1 MKSSCN
7 IKSNFS
13 YEKIKMYLIAILALL
28 LVVLMIFLI
37 KKNYK
42 KEHFE
47 GGIDEANYNFPKTKI
62 IEHSTYGKLK
72 CFDNKDHV
80 CNDILS
86 GKIWEENLYTD
97 IFKKYIKENITII
110 DCGAY
115 VGSHTILLS
124 KLNSNN
130 NVIGF
135 EMMPEHYKILVDNI
149 KLNDLGNVITFN
161 AALNDNLG
169 ILELPKQNYNIEN
182 PNLGFTVLNSEKSNI
197 KIPSLTLDYIIPF
210 INESKPV
217 QFIKMDVEGHE
228 INCLNGSKIL
238 IEKFK
243 PLILIEIW
251 KNVYDNFINN
261 DIWKYMESLGYKIK
275 SIHNDDYLLYIPKDY
290 PDIK

>member
-1 MKSSCN
+1 MKQSSILN
-7 IKSNFS
+7 SKLNYNFIVS
-13 YEKIKMYLIAILALL
+13 IVLLLTIVVILLILFYKKIKIETFEN
-28 LVVLMIFLI
+28 VL
-37 KKNYK
+37 N
-42 KEHFE
+42 
-47 GGIDEANYNFPKTKI
+47 EANNNFPKTKI
-62 IEHSTYGKLK
+62 IEHSSYGKIK

-80 CNDILS
+80 CNYILS
-86 GKIWEENLYTD
+86 GKIWEEKLYTD

-169 ILELPKQNYNIEN
+169 ILELPKQNYNVEN
-182 PNLGFTVLNSEKSNI
+182 ANLGFTVLNSEKSDI
-197 KIPSLTLDYIIPF
+197 KIPALTLDYIIPF

-228 INCLNGSKIL
+228 INCLNGSKKL

-251 KNVYDNFINN
+251 QNIYDNFIKN
-261 DIWKYMESLGYKIK
+261 DIWKYLTSLGYKIK
-275 SIHNDDYLLYIPKDY
+275 HVNDDDYLLYIPKDY